1 MLKKTLILSVL
12 TCALVGC
19 VPAFLAGTALGGIVV
34 YEGRTA
40 HIKKQDFQLSQ
51 QIKKRI
57 NADNAIA
64 EKSRIIVSAYDG
76 VVLLA
81 GQSPQAALK
90 QQAGNI
96 AHNVP
101 GAKRIYNE
109 ISLTEPI
116 SSFAQSKDTWITAKV
131 KSVLLATK
139 DLNSSQIK
147 VVTENRVVY
156 LLGKVTHS
164 QAKIASDAT
173 RTVKGVKKVVTLFE
187 YDR

>member
-1 MLKKTLILSVL
+1 MAKKILMTLLVAC
-12 TCALVGC
+12 TLVGC
-19 VPAFLAGTALGGIVV
+19 VPAFIAGTALGGIVV

-57 NADNAIA
+57 NADQAIA
-64 EKSRIIVSAYDG
+64 ENSRIIVSAYDG
-76 VVLLA
+76 VILLA
-81 GQSPQAALK
+81 GQSPQAKLK

-96 AHNVP
+96 AHSVT
-101 GAKRIYNE
+101 GVKRIYNE
-109 ISLTEPI
+109 ISLTKPI
-116 SSFAQSKDTWITAKV
+116 SSLAQSKDTWITTKV

-147 VVTENRVVY
+147 VVTENSVVY

-173 RTVKGVKKVVTLFE
+173 RTVRGVKKVVTIFE